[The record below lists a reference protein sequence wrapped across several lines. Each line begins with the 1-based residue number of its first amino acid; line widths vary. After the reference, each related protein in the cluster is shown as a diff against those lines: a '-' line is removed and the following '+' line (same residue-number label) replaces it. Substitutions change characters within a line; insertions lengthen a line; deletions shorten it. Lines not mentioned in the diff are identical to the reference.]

1 MPLYKCEYCNYSTKI
16 KQHFTK
22 HNNTNKHRNKMIEL
36 GLMSKEGHLIIQNN
50 PFVIQNNPKIIQ
62 NNPQIVSII
71 RQ

>member
-36 GLMSKEGHLIIQNN
+36 LGLMSKKDTL
-50 PFVIQNNPKIIQ
+50 
-62 NNPQIVSII
+62 
-71 RQ
+71 